1 MRRSLSAILLFS
13 SLYGCAVGP
22 DYERPE
28 IDAPQDWRIEYAE
41 AADVVNTA
49 WWEQFNDPVLNELII
64 SALEENRDVRIA
76 AARVEQFAANL
87 KITRSEFY
95 PQVGYGLTGSQ
106 DKTPP
111 ALLPS
116 GSDPVAETYQAT
128 INAGWELDVWGRIRR
143 ASEAGRAELLVA
155 EEGRRTVILTLVSS
169 VATSYVTLRSLDR
182 QLEIANS
189 TVQTRKESV
198 DLFEKQFRGG
208 IIAELQLAQARSEY
222 EQALA
227 AVPVLERQIAQ
238 LENAL
243 SVLLGRN
250 PGSIPRGL
258 SLNELEFPAIP
269 AGLPSE
275 LLERRPDIR
284 QAEQNLIAANA
295 RIGVA
300 RAEYFPR
307 ISLTGLAGFVSGDL
321 DALFN
326 SENET
331 WSAGANA
338 LGTIFTG
345 GRVSGGVQQAEAAQK
360 EALQRYLQAI
370 QVAFR
375 EVNDALIET
384 QKTREEQAAQGRR
397 VDALEIYERL
407 ARKRYDNGYSSY
419 IEVLDAERSLFNA
432 ELSYVQ
438 SQSGVFIGLINTY
451 KAMGGGWVTAAEAT
465 ANAIDYPSPES
476 ESVNGETV
484 QPATDNSGAGESVT
498 PSTEGIPSS

>member
-1 MRRSLSAILLFS
+1 MRRLLLSAFFLTSF
-13 SLYGCAVGP
+13 YGCAVGP

-28 IDAPQDWRIEYAE
+28 IDSPQGWRIEYAE
-41 AADVVNTA
+41 AANVVNTA
-49 WWEQFNDPVLNELII
+49 WWEQFNDPVLNDLINT
-64 SALEENRDVRIA
+64 ALEQNRDVRIA

-87 KITRSEFY
+87 KITRSEFF
-95 PQVGYGLTGSQ
+95 PQLGYGLSGSR

-111 ALLPS
+111 GLLPLDT
-116 GSDPVAETYQAT
+116 DPVTETYQAT

-143 ASEAGRAELLVA
+143 ANEAGRAQLLAA

-182 QLEIANS
+182 QLEIARS
-189 TVQTRKESV
+189 TVQTRRESV

-208 IIAELQLAQARSEY
+208 IVAELQLSQARSEY

-227 AVPVLERQIAQ
+227 AVPALERQIGQ

-250 PGSIPRGL
+250 PGPIPRGL
-258 SLNELEFPAIP
+258 SLDELAFPGIP
-269 AGLPSE
+269 AGLPSD

-321 DALFN
+321 SELFN

-331 WSAGANA
+331 WGAGANA

-345 GRVSGGVQQAEAAQK
+345 GRVSGGVQQAEAGQK
-360 EALQRYLQAI
+360 EALQRYLQSLQI
-370 QVAFR
+370 AFR
-375 EVNDALIET
+375 EVNDALVET
-384 QKTREEQAAQGRR
+384 QKTREEQEAQGRR
-397 VDALEIYERL
+397 VSALETYARL
-407 ARKRYDNGYSSY
+407 AQMRYDNGYSSY
-419 IEVLDAERSLFNA
+419 IEVLDAQRSLFSA
-432 ELSYVQ
+432 ELNYVQ
-438 SQSGVFIGLINTY
+438 SQSGVFVGLINTY
-451 KAMGGGWVTAAEAT
+451 KAMGGGWVTEAEAK
-465 ANAIDYPSPES
+465 ANEVDYPPPENSTVSEEPKSPAS
-476 ESVNGETV
+476 EETG
-484 QPATDNSGAGESVT
+484 ATGS
-498 PSTEGIPSS
+498 

>member
-1 MRRSLSAILLFS
+1 MRRLLLSAFFLTSF
-13 SLYGCAVGP
+13 YGCAVGP

-28 IDAPQDWRIEYAE
+28 IDSPQGWRIEYAE
-41 AADVVNTA
+41 AANVVNTA
-49 WWEQFNDPVLNELII
+49 WWEQFNDPVLNDLINT
-64 SALEENRDVRIA
+64 ALEQNRDVRIA

-87 KITRSEFY
+87 KITRSEFF
-95 PQVGYGLTGSQ
+95 PQLGYGLSGSR

-111 ALLPS
+111 GLLPLDT
-116 GSDPVAETYQAT
+116 DPVTETYQAT

-143 ASEAGRAELLVA
+143 ASEAGRAQLLAA

-182 QLEIANS
+182 QLEIARS
-189 TVQTRKESV
+189 TVQTRRESV

-208 IIAELQLAQARSEY
+208 IVAELQLSQARSEY

-227 AVPVLERQIAQ
+227 AVPALERQIGQ

-250 PGSIPRGL
+250 PGPIPRGL
-258 SLNELEFPAIP
+258 SLDELAFPGIP
-269 AGLPSE
+269 AGLPSD

-321 DALFN
+321 SELFN

-331 WSAGANA
+331 WGAGANA

-345 GRVSGGVQQAEAAQK
+345 GRVSGGVQQAEAGQK
-360 EALQRYLQAI
+360 EALQRYLQSLQI
-370 QVAFR
+370 AFR
-375 EVNDALIET
+375 EVNDALVET
-384 QKTREEQAAQGRR
+384 QKTREEQEAQGRR
-397 VDALEIYERL
+397 VSALETYARL
-407 ARKRYDNGYSSY
+407 AQMRYDNGYSSY
-419 IEVLDAERSLFNA
+419 IEVLDAQRSLFSA
-432 ELSYVQ
+432 ELNYVQ
-438 SQSGVFIGLINTY
+438 SQSGVFVGLINTY
-451 KAMGGGWVTAAEAT
+451 KAMGGGWVTEAEAK
-465 ANAIDYPSPES
+465 ANEVDYPPPENSTVSEEPKSPAS
-476 ESVNGETV
+476 EETG
-484 QPATDNSGAGESVT
+484 ATGS
-498 PSTEGIPSS
+498 

>member
-1 MRRSLSAILLFS
+1 MRRLLLSAFFLTSF
-13 SLYGCAVGP
+13 YGCAVGP

-28 IDAPQDWRIEYAE
+28 IDSPQGWRIEYAE
-41 AADVVNTA
+41 AANVVNTA
-49 WWEQFNDPVLNELII
+49 WWEQFNDPVLNDLINT
-64 SALEENRDVRIA
+64 ALEQNRDVRIA

-87 KITRSEFY
+87 KITRSEFF
-95 PQVGYGLTGSQ
+95 PQLGYGLSGSR

-111 ALLPS
+111 GLLPL
-116 GSDPVAETYQAT
+116 GTDPVTETYQAT

-143 ASEAGRAELLVA
+143 ASEAGRAQLLAA

-182 QLEIANS
+182 QLEIARS
-189 TVQTRKESV
+189 TVQTRRESV

-208 IIAELQLAQARSEY
+208 IVAELQLSQARSEY

-227 AVPVLERQIAQ
+227 AVPALERQIGQ

-250 PGSIPRGL
+250 PGPIPRGL
-258 SLNELEFPAIP
+258 SLDELAFPGIP
-269 AGLPSE
+269 AGLPSD

-321 DALFN
+321 SELFN

-331 WSAGANA
+331 WGAGANA

-345 GRVSGGVQQAEAAQK
+345 GRVSGGVQQAEAGQK
-360 EALQRYLQAI
+360 EALQRYLQSLQI
-370 QVAFR
+370 AFR
-375 EVNDALIET
+375 EVNDALVET
-384 QKTREEQAAQGRR
+384 QKTREEQEAQGRR
-397 VDALEIYERL
+397 VSALETYARL
-407 ARKRYDNGYSSY
+407 AQMRYDNGYSSY
-419 IEVLDAERSLFNA
+419 IEVLDAQRSLFSA
-432 ELSYVQ
+432 ELNYVQ
-438 SQSGVFIGLINTY
+438 SQSGVFVGLINTY
-451 KAMGGGWVTAAEAT
+451 KAMGGGWVTEAEAK
-465 ANAIDYPSPES
+465 ANEVDYPPPENSTVSEEPKSPAS
-476 ESVNGETV
+476 EETG
-484 QPATDNSGAGESVT
+484 ATGS
-498 PSTEGIPSS
+498 